1 MFSSVGRFQIPG
13 MLPPGPGLK
22 TVLDPLE
29 VQRLFLAMGGSP
41 RDIVSLLHNKEQIT
55 REIEDAVAALKTPID
70 IRMLVFHPLGCPTP
84 YPPAV
89 YCRLILLEYYP
100 PGDPDD
106 PGYSRTM
113 DRGLLRVTG
122 DIARRLLQDK
132 IAALKDADLAFVAP
146 MLSKEFNGAF
156 HLKLSDMLPD
166 DVGTR
171 MYAVWSSLL

>member
-22 TVLDPLE
+22 TVLDPLK

-89 YCRLILLEYYP
+89 YCRLHNERCLASIRQP
-100 PGDPDD
+100 STNPFVVVIVKN
-106 PGYSRTM
+106 SSIS
-113 DRGLLRVTG
+113 LRFG
-122 DIARRLLQDK
+122 
-132 IAALKDADLAFVAP
+132 
-146 MLSKEFNGAF
+146 
-156 HLKLSDMLPD
+156 
-166 DVGTR
+166 
-171 MYAVWSSLL
+171 